1 MSMLK
6 DVFNKTGALLPIV
19 KEEDDNAT
27 LEQMAEDFKDVFEYY
42 YGDLTTTEA
51 HKTVVEDMIR
61 ALMLACVVSC
71 CLAYSAMKAEA
82 SGSEILGSKK
92 STGTILAIGDKCL
105 EIAMEIETLYNTNVL
120 E

>member
-6 DVFNKTGALLPIV
+6 DVFNKMNALLPTV
-19 KEEDDNAT
+19 KEADNNVT
-27 LEQMAEDFKDVFEYY
+27 LEQMAEDFKDVFDYY
-42 YGDLTTTEA
+42 YGDVTITEA

-61 ALMLACVVSC
+61 ALSLAGVVSC
-71 CLAYSAMKAEA
+71 CLAYSAMKADT

-92 STGTILAIGDKCL
+92 NTNTILAIGDKCL
-105 EIAMEIETLYNTNVL
+105 EIAMEIEARYNTNVL